1 MKKIMHV
8 AEPFATGVLSFLVD
22 ITKRQVEK
30 YEVYILYGI
39 RPLTPD
45 NVEDLFDK
53 RVNLIKIQMLI
64 PIYSAACYPVIFPG
78 ILYYCKGNRL
88 IIPVLKE
95 IRQHCR
101 VFKSHGHIY
110 DMIGVVLHGVMVIL
124 T

>member
-45 NVEDLFDK
+45 NVEDSLFNDK
-53 RVNLIKIQMLI
+53 
-64 PIYSAACYPVIFPG
+64 
-78 ILYYCKGNRL
+78 
-88 IIPVLKE
+88 
-95 IRQHCR
+95 
-101 VFKSHGHIY
+101 
-110 DMIGVVLHGVMVIL
+110 
-124 T
+124 

>member
-1 MKKIMHV
+1 MHV

-53 RVNLIKIQMLI
+53 RVSLIKIDSFMGAIGTVVNFKAYRDLRRW
-64 PIYSAACYPVIFPG
+64 YKVIKPEKQQ
-78 ILYYCKGNRL
+78 I
-88 IIPVLKE
+88 VLLLE
-95 IRQHCR
+95 Q
-101 VFKSHGHIY
+101 
-110 DMIGVVLHGVMVIL
+110 